1 VPAELLD
8 AVAGPAWLAAMLD
21 AERALARAG
30 ESAGVV
36 PAEAAA
42 AIDNACSKA
51 YDWGQLLTE
60 GRQSGTP
67 AEPLVRALADRVG
80 EESARWVHY
89 GATSQDVMDTAAM
102 LVSRRALEIVLGY
115 LDRVA
120 AACASMARR
129 HRDDPIAGRTLLQ
142 HA

>member
-1 VPAELLD
+1 VTPFAPLLVPAELLD
-8 AVAGPAWLAAMLD
+8 AVAGPSWLAAMLD

-67 AEPLVRALADRVG
+67 AKPLVRALADRVG

-89 GATSQDVMDTAAM
+89 GATSQT
-102 LVSRRALEIVLGY
+102 
-115 LDRVA
+115 
-120 AACASMARR
+120 
-129 HRDDPIAGRTLLQ
+129 
-142 HA
+142 